1 MPSIQKNLMGSGVSA
16 GEAKAISG
24 RVVTGLTATGST
36 SQANSLAIYSDLNVV
51 TTTAANTGVRL
62 PANLSAG
69 DEIAIQN
76 NGASTLFIYPPV
88 GGIINGGSANAKVDA
103 ATLKGAIAKCI
114 NGLDF
119 SVVVGA

>member
-1 MPSIQKNLMGSGVSA
+1 MPQIKANLMGTGTPA
-16 GEAKAISG
+16 EQAKSISG
-24 RVVTGLTATGST
+24 RVVTGLTSSGSS
-36 SQANSLAIYSDLNVV
+36 SQANSLAISAEINVV
-51 TTTAANTGVRL
+51 TTTGANTGVRL

-69 DEIAIQN
+69 DSMLVVN

-88 GGIINGGSANAKVDA
+88 GGIINGGSADAKVDV
-103 ATLKGAIAKCI
+103 ATLKGALCTCI

>member
-1 MPSIQKNLMGSGVSA
+1 MPQIQRNLMGTGQSA
-16 GEAKAISG
+16 EAAKSIAG
-24 RVVTGLTATGST
+24 RVTTGLTATGSS
-36 SQANSLAIYSDLNVV
+36 SQANSLAIYSEVNVV

-69 DEIAIQN
+69 DSMVIQN
-76 NGASTLFIYPPV
+76 NGASTLFVYPPV
-88 GGIINGGSANAKVDA
+88 GGIINGGSANAKVDV
-103 ATLKGAIAKCI
+103 ATLKGAICHCI